1 MKFYSEFFMCNIR
14 RNFYIRWEMISAA
27 QNSQASLERSQIMVF
42 EKQLPIT
49 KEVVYNSMELFCRT
63 ICDL

>member
-27 QNSQASLERSQIMVF
+27 QNSQASPERGQNNGIK
-42 EKQLPIT
+42 KQLSIT